1 MTQHVN
7 VGIVGFGWMGQVHA
21 KALTR
26 VRQHYPDLGATPR
39 LVAVADPADD
49 GRLGYAR
56 DVLGIPFT
64 TPDWNELVS
73 RDDVDLVCVAGPN
86 FTHRDVA
93 VAAAKAGKHLWIEK
107 PAGRNLAE
115 TLQIAEAVAAAG
127 VASAVGFNYRNVP
140 AVEVARDLVAS
151 GRIGEVRSGRVQML
165 GDYSAHPDGALTW
178 RFVRDLAGSGV
189 TGDLASHGL
198 DLAQYLAGPITAVLA
213 EASTFITE
221 RPQAAGAASHFS
233 RGTGGPLVPVEN
245 EDHVLVLLRFASDAR
260 GVLEASRASVGEQ
273 NSYGFEVHGS
283 TGALAWDFRRMGEL
297 QVCLDQDYQ
306 GASWATHRVGPR
318 DAEAGAFQPDTA
330 IPLSFDDLKV
340 IEAKRLLVSIVT
352 GTPQGATIADMVLA
366 ARLVDAAL
374 RSDAEKRWIT
384 LVAER
389 SGAGVRAMDDPDGDV
404 REQEER

>member
-1 MTQHVN
+1 MAQNIN

-26 VRQHYPDLGATPR
+26 VLQHYPEVGATPR
-39 LVAVADPADD
+39 LVGVADPADD
-49 GRLGYAR
+49 GRLDYAR
-56 DVLGIPFT
+56 EVFGISWT
-64 TPDWNELVS
+64 TPDWNQLVS
-73 RDDVDLVCVAGPN
+73 RDDIDLVCVAGPN

-115 TLQIAEAVAAAG
+115 TIQIADAITAAG
-127 VASAVGFNYRNVP
+127 VGSAVGFNYRNAP
-140 AVEVARDLVAS
+140 AVELARDLVAS
-151 GRIGEVRSGRVQML
+151 GRIGEVRHVRVQML
-165 GDYSAHPDGALTW
+165 GDYCAHPDGALTW

-198 DLAQYLAGPITAVLA
+198 DLAQYVVGPIAALLA
-213 EASTFITE
+213 ETSTFITA
-221 RPQAAGAASHFS
+221 RPEAIGASSHFS
-233 RGTGGPLVPVEN
+233 RGADGPLLPVEN
-245 EDHVLVLLRFASDAR
+245 EDHVLSLLRFASGAR

-297 QVCLDQDYQ
+297 QMCLDQDYQ
-306 GASWATHRVGPR
+306 AASWTTHRVSPG

-340 IEAKRLLVSIVT
+340 IEAKRLLTSIVT
-352 GTPQGATIADMVLA
+352 GKPDGATIADMVA
-366 ARLVDAAL
+366 TARLVDATL

-384 LVAER
+384 L
-389 SGAGVRAMDDPDGDV
+389 
-404 REQEER
+404 

>member
-1 MTQHVN
+1 MTQNIN

-26 VRQHYPDLGATPR
+26 VLQHYPDLGATPR
-39 LVAVADPADD
+39 LVGVADPADD
-49 GRLGYAR
+49 GRLDYAR
-56 DVLGIPFT
+56 DVFGIAWTSPE
-64 TPDWNELVS
+64 WNELVG
-73 RDDVDLVCVAGPN
+73 RDDIDLVCVAGPN

-93 VAAAKAGKHLWIEK
+93 VAAAKAGKHVWVEK

-115 TLQIAEAVAAAG
+115 TLQIADAIAAAG
-127 VASAVGFNYRNVP
+127 VASAVGFNYRNAP
-140 AVEVARDLVAS
+140 AVELARHLVAS
-151 GRIGEVRSGRVQML
+151 GRIGEVRHVRVQML

-198 DLAQYLAGPITAVLA
+198 DLAQYVVGPIAALLA
-213 EASTFITE
+213 EASTFIAQ
-221 RPQAAGAASHFS
+221 RPQAIGASSHFS
-233 RGTGGPLVPVEN
+233 RGGDGPLLPVEN
-245 EDHVLVLLRFASDAR
+245 EDHVLTLLRFASGAR

-273 NSYGFEVHGS
+273 NSYGFELHGS

-306 GASWATHRVGPR
+306 AASWTTHRVGPS

-340 IEAKRLLVSIVT
+340 IEAKRLLTSIVT
-352 GTPQGATIADMVLA
+352 GKPDGATIADMVAA
-366 ARLVDAAL
+366 ARLVDATL

-384 LVAER
+384 L
-389 SGAGVRAMDDPDGDV
+389 
-404 REQEER
+404 

>member
-1 MTQHVN
+1 MTQNIN

-26 VRQHYPDLGATPR
+26 VLQHYPEVDAVPR

-49 GRLGYAR
+49 GRLDYAR
-56 DVLGIPFT
+56 DVFGIAWS
-64 TPDWNELVS
+64 TPDWNELVG
-73 RDDVDLVCVAGPN
+73 RDDIDLVCVAGPN

-115 TLQIAEAVAAAG
+115 TQEIAEAIAAAG
-127 VASAVGFNYRNVP
+127 VVSAVGLNYRNAP
-140 AVEVARDLVAS
+140 AVELARDLVAS
-151 GRIGEVRSGRVQML
+151 GRIGEVRHVRVQML
-165 GDYSAHPDGALTW
+165 GDYCAHPEGARTW
-178 RFVRDLAGSGV
+178 RFVRELAGSGV

-198 DLAQYLAGPITAVLA
+198 DLAQYVVGPIAALLA
-213 EASTFITE
+213 EASTFIPQ
-221 RPQAAGAASHFS
+221 RPQAIGASSHFS
-233 RGTGGPLVPVEN
+233 RGDGPLLPVEN
-245 EDHVLVLLRFASDAR
+245 EDHVITLLRFASGAT

-306 GASWATHRVGPR
+306 AASWTTHRVGPS

-340 IEAKRLLVSIVT
+340 IEAKRLVTSIIT
-352 GTPQGATIADMVLA
+352 GEPDGATIADMVAA
-366 ARLVDAAL
+366 ARLVDATL
-374 RSDAEKRWIT
+374 RSDAAKRWIT
-384 LVAER
+384 L
-389 SGAGVRAMDDPDGDV
+389 
-404 REQEER
+404 